1 MSCLA
6 EERFVELLDRGGL
19 EASSPEEGAHLRD
32 CQACRES
39 WATVAA
45 AGEVLAQ
52 AGTRGAGRLVRA
64 IPLVAAAMLLAAIA
78 VIVIRH
84 GPSSAETPVKDP
96 LGLILEGS
104 PDEAKGAREALLK
117 SGRKA
122 LPGLVAA
129 RPRLRTSLRFGE
141 IQDLIWTLKIG
152 GVQGTPDEAVVR
164 KMEHVKIDLAFENV
178 GVNDILAYLRDLS
191 DINYVLDPTVDPGPV
206 ERLRGKNQSL
216 RSTLE
221 TLCLVKDIDFD
232 FRYGVVFLS
241 RPMRL
246 WSTEPGVGMPE
257 SNVWRTQ
264 ALDPAGLE
272 VAGRLPKNPI
282 TLDVQN
288 CPMSAVAQYIST
300 LSGVPIELPEAL
312 GETMVTLKVQTI
324 HLVRLVE
331 LLTLPR
337 GWDARIEGRSLV
349 FFARAK

>member
-6 EERFVELLDRGGL
+6 EERFVELLDQGGL

-32 CQACRES
+32 CQACRDS

-52 AGTRGAGRLVRA
+52 AGIRGTGRLVRA
-64 IPLVAAAMLLAAIA
+64 IPLVAAAMLLATIA

-84 GPSSAETPVKDP
+84 APPSAATPVKDP
-96 LGLILEGS
+96 LRLFLEGS
-104 PDEAKGAREALLK
+104 PDEAKSAREALLK

-152 GVQGTPDEAVVR
+152 GAQRTPDEAVIR
-164 KMEHVKIDLAFENV
+164 KMENIKLDLAFENA
-178 GVNDILAYLRDLS
+178 GLNDILAYLRSLT
-191 DINYVLDPTVDPGPV
+191 DINYVLDPAVDPGPV
-206 ERLRGKNQSL
+206 ETLRVRNQSL
-216 RSTLE
+216 RSGLE

-246 WSTEPGVGMPE
+246 WSTEPGVGLPE
-257 SNVWRTQ
+257 SNVWTTQ
-264 ALDPAGLE
+264 ELDPAGWE
-272 VAGRLPKNPI
+272 VASRLPKNPV
-282 TLDVQN
+282 TLDIQN
-288 CPMSAVAQYIST
+288 SPLSAVAQYISEI
-300 LSGVPIELPEAL
+300 SGIPIQLPEAL
-312 GETMVTLKVQTI
+312 GETMVTLKVQNTP
-324 HLVRLVE
+324 LVHLVE

-349 FFARAK
+349 IFARAK